1 MGTLGR
7 TWELYKQSFRVL
19 TADSEILVFPVLST
33 VGTLM
38 LAAGFFVPLHRA
50 GLLAGLEGG
59 ASGAAVYGVLFLWYF
74 LNVFLVVFF
83 NSALVACAD
92 IRLSGGDPTVADGLR
107 VAVQRLDRIVA
118 WAFVAATV
126 GVLLRALANR
136 PGLLVRLLGAGLSV
150 GWALVTYLIVPVLV
164 IEDVGVISAI
174 ERSAALF
181 RKHWGEQVAGTFG
194 FGVLNLLL
202 CLPGLLVGAVLF
214 RMVEPAAG
222 IIVGGVYL
230 LVLATVLASLRGIF
244 TVALYRF
251 AVDGV
256 PPYGFAAESLTPAWR
271 APSVP

>member
-92 IRLSGGDPTVADGLR
+92 IRLSGGDPTLADGLR

>member
-7 TWELYKQSFRVL
+7 TWQLYKQSFRVL

-33 VGTLM
+33 EGTLM

-59 ASGAAVYGVLFLWYF
+59 ASGTAVYGVLFLWYF

>member
-7 TWELYKQSFRVL
+7 TWQLYKQSFRVL
-19 TADSEILVFPVLST
+19 TADSEILVFPVLSI
-33 VGTLM
+33 VGTLL

-50 GLLAGLEGG
+50 GLLAGLEDG

-92 IRLSGGDPTVADGLR
+92 IRLSGGDPTVSDGLR
-107 VAVQRLDRIVA
+107 VAVQRLDRVVA

-136 PGLLVRLLGAGLSV
+136 QGLLVRLLGAGLSV

-181 RKHWGEQVAGTFG
+181 RKHWGEQIAGTFG

-202 CLPGLLVGAVLF
+202 CLPGLLLGALLF
-214 RMVEPAAG
+214 RTVDAAAG

>member
-7 TWELYKQSFRVL
+7 TWQLYKQSFRVL

-92 IRLSGGDPTVADGLR
+92 IRLSGGDPTLADGLR

-126 GVLLRALANR
+126 GVLLRALVNR
-136 PGLLVRLLGAGLSV
+136 QGLLVRLLGAGLSV
-150 GWALVTYLIVPVLV
+150 GWALVTYLIVPVIV
-164 IEDVGVISAI
+164 VEDVGVVEAI

-181 RKHWGEQVAGTFG
+181 RKHWGEQVAGSFG

-202 CLPGLLVGAVLF
+202 CLPGLLLGALLF
-214 RMVEPAAG
+214 RAVDPAAG
-222 IIVGGVYL
+222 IIVGVVYL
-230 LVLATVLASLRGIF
+230 LVLAAVLSSLRGIF

-256 PPYGFAAESLTPAWR
+256 PPYGFAVESLTPVRR
-271 APSVP
+271 AASLP

>member
-7 TWELYKQSFRVL
+7 TWQLYKQSFRVL

-92 IRLSGGDPTVADGLR
+92 IRLSGGDPTLADGLR

>member
-7 TWELYKQSFRVL
+7 TWQLYKQSFRVL

-92 IRLSGGDPTVADGLR
+92 IRLSGGDPTLADGLR

-181 RKHWGEQVAGTFG
+181 RKHWGEQIAGTFG

-202 CLPGLLVGAVLF
+202 CLPGLLLGALLF
-214 RMVEPAAG
+214 RIVDAAAG

-271 APSVP
+271 ALSIR